1 MKYLKKFEGLNKK
14 TVDPNEIYVFDISDR
29 YYHKERIYLIGKIN
43 IHDNDYAPKMSGYI
57 LNNSIYRKK
66 GEIDSCF
73 IKPQYWRS
81 IRVATSD
88 EKEIYNYYNNLNKY
102 NL

>member
-1 MKYLKKFEGLNKK
+1 MKYIKKFEGLNKK
-14 TVDPNEIYVFDISDR
+14 TIYVFNIS
-29 YYHKERIYLIGKIN
+29 YTSNPIYLAGKIN
-43 IHDNDYAPKMSGYI
+43 IHDNDYAPKMSGYV
-57 LNNSIYRKK
+57 LNDIRK
-66 GEIDSCF
+66 GEEIWCF